1 MSYSVYI
8 HTNKANG
15 KRYVGVT
22 TMKPELRWGSNGRK
36 YKTNKHFYSAIL
48 KYGWDNFEHFIVE
61 VDTKEKMYELEK
73 QYIQY
78 YQTTNPDKGYN
89 RSIGGDA
96 GCYKGKNYGTPDY
109 KRDYNRQ
116 YYQLHKDK
124 LKSDA
129 DRYRQSHRSELN
141 DKQKEYYLTHKDK
154 KREYDKEYWSKNR
167 DKRIEQHKIWESKRK
182 LT

>member
-8 HTNKANG
+8 HTNRVNG

-36 YKTNKHFYSAIL
+36 YKNNKHFYSAIQ
-48 KYGWDNFEHFIVE
+48 KYGWDNFYHFILE

-73 QYIQY
+73 QYIDY
-78 YQTTNPDKGYN
+78 YDTTNPEKGYN

-96 GCYKGKNYGTPDY
+96 GCYKGKNYGTVDY
-109 KRDYNRQ
+109 VKEYNRQ
-116 YYQLHKDK
+116 YYQLHKDR
-124 LKSDA
+124 LKEESQK
-129 DRYRQSHRSELN
+129 YRQSHRKELCE
-141 DKQKEYYLTHKDK
+141 KQKDYYLSHKEE
-154 KREYDKEYWSKNR
+154 KRTYDKEYWIKNR
-167 DKRIEQHKIWESKRK
+167 EKRLKQHKEWEKNR